1 MRVGLRMA
9 WASVM
14 MFKDDGKFLRLHT
27 HTHTHTH
34 LLTHRVKC
42 EVRSPVRALGVA
54 ALDDRSPRTP

>member
-14 MFKDDGKFLRLHT
+14 KFKMMGNSWGCT
-27 HTHTHTH
+27 HTHRQ
-34 LLTHRVKC
+34 RVKC
-42 EVRSPVRALGVA
+42 EVSGPVRALGVV